1 MNRTMRCNGL
11 LYLLKRTRV
20 MGIVNITPDSFFAQ
34 SRVTSGKEILNRCE
48 KMLSDGA
55 DILDIGACSTR
66 PGADP
71 VSFEEEY
78 RRLSEALKVI
88 RHEYPRV
95 LLSLDTYRSEIVRR
109 MTDEFGIGIIND
121 ISGGSLDPDM
131 FSVVAELQ
139 VPYVLMHMQG
149 TPKTMQASPCYD
161 DVVGEVSLWFARK
174 TAELH
179 ALGVSDIILDPGF
192 GFGKSLEHNY
202 TLLAHLNDFSIH
214 DLPVLVGVSRKSMI
228 QKLLGVTADQALNG
242 TSAVHMA
249 ALLSGRVNFLRVH
262 DVKEAVECIKIAEAL
277 KGNYSEF

>member
-1 MNRTMRCNGL
+1 
-11 LYLLKRTRV
+11 
-20 MGIVNITPDSFFAQ
+20 MGIVNITPDSFFAL

-95 LLSLDTYRSEIVRR
+95 LLSLDTYRSEIARR
-109 MTDEFGIGIIND
+109 MTGEFGIGMIND

-149 TPKTMQASPCYD
+149 TPKTMQASPLYE

-202 TLLAHLNDFSIH
+202 GLLAHLNDFSIH
-214 DLPVLVGVSRKSMI
+214 DLPVLVGVSRKTMI

-277 KGNYSEF
+277 KGNYTDF